1 MFKDILVP
9 VDLEDETSWAK
20 ALPAAV
26 AMAEASGGP
35 LHVMTV
41 VPDFGM
47 TIVAQY
53 FPEDFE
59 DKALAAAG
67 DRLKAF
73 VAERVPDGIHT
84 QTIVGHGRVYD
95 QILRAAGATGAD
107 LIVIAAH
114 RPDLKDYLLG
124 PNAARVV
131 RHGRC
136 SVLVVRD

>member
-9 VDLEDETSWAK
+9 VDLQDENSWSK

-26 AMAEASGGP
+26 SMADGEGAT
-35 LHVMTV
+35 LHIMTV

-53 FPEDFE
+53 FPDDFATN
-59 DKALAAAG
+59 ALAGATE
-67 DRLKAF
+67 RLKAF
-73 VAERVPDGIHT
+73 IADQVPAGIASRA
-84 QTIVGHGRVYD
+84 IVGHGTVYD
-95 QILRAAGATGAD
+95 EILRAAGEVGAD

-124 PNAARVV
+124 PNASRVV